1 MVDTQVPVIIEHLL
15 DAVEVEVVADVL
27 LVDFA
32 EELVVLQVAE
42 PAYPAHR
49 LL

>member
-1 MVDTQVPVIIEHLL
+1 MVEELLEAVQVE
-15 DAVEVEVVADVL
+15 AVADVF
-27 LVDFA
+27 LVHAA

-42 PAYPAHR
+42 PADPAVA